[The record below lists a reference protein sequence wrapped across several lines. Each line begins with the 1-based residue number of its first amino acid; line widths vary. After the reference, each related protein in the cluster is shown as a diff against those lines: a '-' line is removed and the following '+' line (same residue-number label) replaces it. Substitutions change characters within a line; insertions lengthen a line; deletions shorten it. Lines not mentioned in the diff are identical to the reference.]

1 MSESFFHLD
10 GTRSEYHPPT
20 TGELNEHA
28 LNPATLI
35 IPLSSAPEVF
45 DTAETASNFLG
56 LKPVWG
62 EYCPSDFYPSQYPF
76 ETRSHPDPVVG
87 GQSDYAPDMSE
98 PWRDACPD
106 AAGSVQPDGLERAGF
121 ASQNAPSSGYGLDV
135 PRAYPPYA
143 STGEVIHANNPAP
156 YPIPA
161 PGSLS
166 FTATFNV
173 DPGAFWQ
180 PPNAI
185 PAPQFAYNPYHA
197 ANYAVNHVEGAW
209 GPHQLPSFPPLP
221 AHVPPS
227 YIAPGPPPDLATTS
241 SALQPQSMAPA
252 SSTREERSW
261 RAVSVFP
268 LLISVTPSNT
278 VCSNATGRP
287 SARRPQCPAI
297 NALAPHEIR
306 AAVKAAAVADDA
318 TEIRCQW
325 DGCGTLVTLGTL
337 CAHMSG
343 RHGCVKGMTV
353 SCAWEGCTYPATIGA
368 GSLVKH
374 LRSAMHLNIKT
385 RCARCNSDF
394 ARPDALGRHLRSD
407 AKGKERARARASRN

>member
-28 LNPATLI
+28 
-35 IPLSSAPEVF
+35 APEVF

-87 GQSDYAPDMSE
+87 GQSDYAPDISG
-98 PWRDACPD
+98 PWRDACPE

-121 ASQNAPSSGYGLDV
+121 ASQDAPSSGHGMDV
-135 PRAYPPYA
+135 PRAYLPYS
-143 STGEVIHANNPAP
+143 STGEVIHATNPAP

-185 PAPQFAYNPYHA
+185 PAPQLAYHA
-197 ANYAVNHVEGAW
+197 ANYAANYVEGAW

-227 YIAPGPPPDLATTS
+227 YIAPGPPPALATVS
-241 SALQPQSMAPA
+241 SALQPPSMAPA
-252 SSTREERSW
+252 SSTRQERSR
-261 RAVSVFP
+261 RAV
-268 LLISVTPSNT
+268 T
-278 VCSNATGRP
+278 ATGRP
-287 SARRPQCPAI
+287 SAQRPQCPAI
-297 NALAPHEIR
+297 KALAPHEIR

-325 DGCGTLVTLGTL
+325 DRCGALVTLGTL

-353 SCAWEGCTYPATIGA
+353 SCAWAGCTYPDTIGA

-374 LRSAMHLNIKT
+374 LRSEMHLNIKT
-385 RCARCNSDF
+385 RCVKCNSDF

-407 AKGKERARARASRN
+407 AKGKERARASRN